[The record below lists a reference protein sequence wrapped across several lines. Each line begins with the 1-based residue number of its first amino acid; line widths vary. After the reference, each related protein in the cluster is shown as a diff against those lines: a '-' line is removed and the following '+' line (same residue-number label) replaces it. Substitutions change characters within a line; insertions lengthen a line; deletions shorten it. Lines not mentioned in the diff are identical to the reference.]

1 MTQNL
6 SPEKLQEIL
15 QAENIENLTYP
26 ELARLTRAEPG
37 LAAYAPDGI
46 CQIDP
51 RNGERILFNS
61 ARARRPHDNRPAGET
76 PPAIQDAQTCVVC
89 AGQTTGVIDVADLSQ
104 GFTFINKNLYPI
116 LYPQERPSPLPEVDP
131 TAPAPGPQGLP
142 SHGLHLLQWTSSYH
156 DRDWH
161 NMPQADRVIVLQRLA
176 ALEKRLLTTS
186 GEAMPALPEIGGRS
200 GYHGFVEIIKNGGA
214 LVGGSLAHGHQQIGF
229 SNVIPRRMLDNW
241 RFEQHTGEEFS
252 AYLQRVNPKELLV
265 QDYGEALLVVPF
277 FMRRPYDMLL
287 LLKDVRKGYLHE
299 LNQAELA
306 AVADSWHMAMRAFWQ
321 IMPAMGREIAYN
333 IITHTGPGAGLYF
346 EFLPYT
352 QEIGGFEHLG
362 LFVCQGDPY
371 QVAEHLRQV
380 VVGVRAED
388 E

>member
-1 MTQNL
+1 MIQNL
-6 SPEKLQEIL
+6 SRQELQKIL
-15 QAENIENLTYP
+15 QAENIEDLTYQ
-26 ELARLTRAEPG
+26 ELARLTREEPG
-37 LAAYAPDGI
+37 IAAYIPDGI

-61 ARARRPHDNRPAGET
+61 ARARRPHDNRPTGET

-89 AGQTTGVIDVADLSQ
+89 AGQTTGVIDVADLSR

-131 TAPAPGPQGLP
+131 AAPAPGPQGLP
-142 SHGLHLLQWTSSYH
+142 SHGLHLLQWTCSYH

-161 NMPQADRVIVLQRLA
+161 NIPQADRVIVMQRLA

-186 GEAMPALPEIGGRS
+186 GQAMPALPKMDGRR

-229 SNVIPRRMLDNW
+229 SNVIPRRLLDNW
-241 RFEQHTGEEFS
+241 RFEQQTGEKFS
-252 AYLQRVNPKELLV
+252 TYLQRVNPDELLV
-265 QDYGEALLVVPF
+265 REYGEAVLVVPY

-287 LLKDVRKGYLHE
+287 LLKDVRKRYLHE
-299 LNQAELA
+299 LNEAELA
-306 AVADSWHMAMRAFWQ
+306 TVADSWHTAMQAIWH

-333 IITHTGPGAGLYF
+333 IITHNGPGAGLYF

-352 QEIGGFEHLG
+352 QEMGGFEHLG

-380 VVGVRAED
+380 MGEAAAGSA
-388 E
+388 